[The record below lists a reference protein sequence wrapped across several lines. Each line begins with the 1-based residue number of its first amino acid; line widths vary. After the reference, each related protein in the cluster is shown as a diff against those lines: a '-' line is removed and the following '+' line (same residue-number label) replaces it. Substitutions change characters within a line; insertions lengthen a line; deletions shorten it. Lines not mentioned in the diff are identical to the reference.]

1 MQGVDDMSKSKEPMK
16 FDADARP
23 KYRRPLADILGDLRR
38 EIPPSLLKAKTIKG
52 TAITYIPWHKVV
64 DVLDWFAPGWSQEI
78 RSVSGSGAQT
88 IIVMRLTIPAAEG
101 DFYREAAGIETEE
114 VSGYGDT
121 SSNASAMALRR
132 SAAMFGV
139 GKYLYCK

>member
-1 MQGVDDMSKSKEPMK
+1 MNNAKPQKEPMK
-16 FDADARP
+16 FDAENRP
-23 KYRRPLADILGDLRR
+23 KYRRPLAEILSDLRR
-38 EIPPSLLKAKTIKG
+38 ELPASLLKTKSIKG

-78 RSVSGSGAQT
+78 RSVSGSGDQT

-101 DFYREAAGIETEE
+101 DVFREAAGIEGDE
-114 VSGYGDT
+114 VTGYGDT

-132 SAAMFGV
+132 CAAMFGV